1 MATNTAGHVARL
13 LPFQAVHYLKMTVN
27 YNDTNISTGIP
38 FAAYLPGGAQILFT
52 TVNVLTA
59 FNAAT
64 TNVLTVGQNA
74 TSYNDIVNAG
84 DVNEGA
90 TGSAMV
96 LRGADLDLTAADAL
110 PYIKY
115 AQTGTAATAGK
126 AVIVIAYAPSHSTP

>member
-38 FAAYLPGGAQILFT
+38 FAAYLPAGAQILFA

-90 TGSAMV
+90 TGSTMA
-96 LRGADLDLTAADAL
+96 LRGADLNITTDVQVF
-110 PYIKY
+110 YKY
-115 AQTGTAATAGK
+115 TQTGTAATAGQ
-126 AVIVIAYAPSHSTP
+126 AVIVIAYVPNNDQ